1 MSEDK
6 EEVHVDKTTTCTDA
20 DGNKYHPII
29 GDGILDTVEE
39 LMDKEYN
46 VSVFRLDFWDLW
58 FQKIFRNLAS
68 MKFQL
73 LIILYIPVVWGMFN
87 VNPDTKTPWI
97 SSVEGLGFLGG
108 GYITLATSRFLAKTS
123 LVEKTNSKEL
133 DTEQ

>member
-1 MSEDK
+1 MTDEA
-6 EEVHVDKTTTCTDA
+6 EVKTGA
-20 DGNKYHPII
+20 VI
-29 GDGILDTVEE
+29 GDGILDTTEE

-73 LIILYIPVVWGMFN
+73 LIILYIPVIWGMFN
-87 VNPDTKTPWI
+87 NNPDTNAPWI

>member
-6 EEVHVDKTTTCTDA
+6 EEIITC
-20 DGNKYHPII
+20 DGNKHYHPII
-29 GDGILDTVEE
+29 GDGILDTTEE

-46 VSVFRLDFWDLW
+46 VSFFKLSFWDLW

-73 LIILYIPVVWGMFN
+73 LIILYIPIIWGMFN
-87 VNPDTKTPWI
+87 NNPGTKAPWI

-108 GYITLATSRFLAKTS
+108 GYITLATSRFLARTS
-123 LVEKTNSKEL
+123 LVEKNNSKEL